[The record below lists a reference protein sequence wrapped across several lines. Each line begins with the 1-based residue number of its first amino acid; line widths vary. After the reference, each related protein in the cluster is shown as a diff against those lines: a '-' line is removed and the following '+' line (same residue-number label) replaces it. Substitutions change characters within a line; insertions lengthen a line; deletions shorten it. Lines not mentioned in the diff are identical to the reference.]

1 MNHKI
6 QINLNEQRYYITNS
20 VTLIDFLL
28 YLNYN
33 VSLIVLEYNKK
44 IIPKAKWKTTFL
56 NSNDQIETITI
67 VGGG

>member
-33 VSLIVLEYNKK
+33 VSLIVFEYNKK